1 MDGLTKE
8 LEDMMKILQNQERL
22 LTIIEEQQTEI
33 EQLKKQNGELLRLCG
48 R

>member
-22 LTIIEEQQTEI
+22 LTIIEDQQTEI
-33 EQLKKQNGELLRLCG
+33 EQLKKQNGELLRLC
-48 R
+48 RR

>member
-22 LTIIEEQQTEI
+22 LTIIEEPQTEI
-33 EQLKKQNGELLRLCG
+33 ERLKKQNGELLRLCG